1 MLCSSAA
8 LYSMYSLKV
17 KPSTFIW
24 FGFKLMNLSLSHAD
38 LHQYFPGSPTKWQ
51 SGFWPRRGWAHSGSC
66 MASHTSKDLVFH
78 SLIWTALILYFCV
91 TTSAKYI
98 FLFKLEFFLIFQ
110 LVYEFLLRFLE
121 NPDFQPSIAK
131 RHIDQK
137 FVLQV
142 GFCLLKRR
150 CIELFFL
157 FILLIA
163 SSCGDLL
170 LWCDFIGYL
179 MGGNLSPNLHCPT

>member
-1 MLCSSAA
+1 MWELALVKANYSNRFWIRSSIRELNASLVKHNKTLWENGDEKKTCRHKKLREARKSRSHCEKLRSKEHVWIMLCSSAA

-78 SLIWTALILYFCV
+78 SLIWTALI
-91 TTSAKYI
+91 
-98 FLFKLEFFLIFQ
+98 
-110 LVYEFLLRFLE
+110 
-121 NPDFQPSIAK
+121 
-131 RHIDQK
+131 
-137 FVLQV
+137 
-142 GFCLLKRR
+142 
-150 CIELFFL
+150 
-157 FILLIA
+157 
-163 SSCGDLL
+163 
-170 LWCDFIGYL
+170 
-179 MGGNLSPNLHCPT
+179 